1 MKEENG
7 SLGVMGGIGHNGV
20 NKNSTQGCIMN
31 VRVHAQAAAALAST
45 DTSSDSV
52 VTGGALPPQLTPQH
66 SPRESSPA
74 GFVLLPC
81 VRPGSSLYFYE
92 AQKPQ
97 ILTFYRLGI
106 VFFVNLCH
114 LDRPWISLCRIWSF
128 NIIVVIVCAMSDC
141 CLLQRKL

>member
-7 SLGVMGGIGHNGV
+7 STLGVMGGIGHNGV

-81 VRPGSSLYFYE
+81 VRPGSRF
-92 AQKPQ
+92 
-97 ILTFYRLGI
+97 IFMRLRNHKSSRFI
-106 VFFVNLCH
+106 
-114 LDRPWISLCRIWSF
+114 DW
-128 NIIVVIVCAMSDC
+128 A
-141 CLLQRKL
+141 